1 MANLKVYKEA
11 LGLSSL
17 DEILQAF
24 RDSLLDTN
32 KSFSYF
38 VDWQKIR
45 RNVEGLNVE
54 INILNSLI
62 GSKNIKADLS
72 KLLSEYPEVL
82 HVFPLIIAVR
92 EQEIK
97 LIDDSD
103 NLSKTF
109 YFKKQKQLTK
119 EDIKAIIHFCDGSG
133 ILDLFADIKI
143 KNLKDYLL
151 GVEVGMDTNARKNR
165 SGFAM
170 ELAVKPTIEAL
181 KKDFPSIDIEFQK
194 TFKFIG
200 KKYNAPISQNLA
212 NRKSDFVIR
221 KGNTFI
227 NIEVNYFDGQGSKP
241 QEIVDSYINRQNEL
255 FNAGWKFIWITDGQ
269 GWKDGTNQIKK
280 GFMEIDYLMNLY
292 FAKRG
297 VLKEIVSNI

>member
-97 LIDDSD
+97 LIRWKRGRIFKIRFSSP
-103 NLSKTF
+103 LSKM
-109 YFKKQKQLTK
+109 QPLISRRC
-119 EDIKAIIHFCDGSG
+119 EG
-133 ILDLFADIKI
+133 I
-143 KNLKDYLL
+143 
-151 GVEVGMDTNARKNR
+151 
-165 SGFAM
+165 
-170 ELAVKPTIEAL
+170 
-181 KKDFPSIDIEFQK
+181 
-194 TFKFIG
+194 
-200 KKYNAPISQNLA
+200 
-212 NRKSDFVIR
+212 
-221 KGNTFI
+221 
-227 NIEVNYFDGQGSKP
+227 
-241 QEIVDSYINRQNEL
+241 
-255 FNAGWKFIWITDGQ
+255 
-269 GWKDGTNQIKK
+269 
-280 GFMEIDYLMNLY
+280 
-292 FAKRG
+292 
-297 VLKEIVSNI
+297 